1 MLNGAEDR
9 SGSRDEGA
17 RSVLEVDDL
26 VVRYG
31 PIQAVKGVSLTVD
44 EAEMVALLGANGAG
58 KSSALLAI
66 AGALGQAS
74 GRITLLGEDV
84 SHLPP
89 ERLVRKGLAMVPETR
104 DVFPDLTVLENLTL
118 GAFTQRRDKAAVA
131 ETHEH
136 MATLFPVLAERAGQA
151 AGTLSG
157 GEQQMLVIARAMMS
171 RPRILLLDEPSL
183 GLAPTIVDRIFDL
196 IVQLRETGLTIL
208 LVEQNAGKALEVA
221 DRAYV
226 MRLGRIAA
234 SGAASEI
241 ADSYD
246 LKALYLGA

>member
-1 MLNGAEDR
+1 M
-9 SGSRDEGA
+9 
-17 RSVLEVDDL
+17 LEVVDL
-26 VVRYG
+26 EVRYG
-31 PIQAVKGVSLTVD
+31 PIQAVKGVSLAVQD
-44 EAEMVALLGANGAG
+44 AEMVALLGANGAG
-58 KSSALLAI
+58 KSSTLLAI
-66 AGALGQAS
+66 AGALGHAS
-74 GRITLLGEDV
+74 GTIMLGGEDV
-84 SHLPP
+84 SHLTP

-118 GAFTQRRDKAAVA
+118 GAFTQRRHKSAVA
-131 ETHEH
+131 ESRER
-136 MATLFPVLAERAGQA
+136 MLALFPILAERAGQA

-183 GLAPTIVDRIFDL
+183 GLAPTIVDRIFEM
-196 IVQLRETGLTIL
+196 IVRLRETGLTIL

-226 MRLGRIAA
+226 MRSGRVAA
-234 SGAASEI
+234 SGSASEI
-241 ADSYD
+241 AGAYD